1 MLSGSVPLTVLTL
14 LSKLPNVFRI
24 LGLLES
30 ILAGSAALVY
40 LFIMLSKLGA
50 FRNKNMVSDRRQIA
64 SATLG
69 LRLKELQ

>member
-1 MLSGSVPLTVLTL
+1 MLSGSVPFAVLTL
-14 LSKLPNVFRI
+14 LLKLPNVFRI
-24 LGLLES
+24 LGLLDS

-40 LFIMLSKLGA
+40 LFVMLSKVA
-50 FRNKNMVSDRRQIA
+50 SFRHRNMVSDGHQIA